1 MARNLTTACTRPRA
15 RTLSCSFAGR
25 PRRVM
30 PGVMRLYSRMNMIT
44 KAKVTSVILVI
55 LTCLGPAQG
64 AQDYSERLDRTLARV
79 KNHLAETRPGW
90 KHRAIKPIEGSA
102 NVSVNNWES
111 GGRVV
116 RVAILAYGSA
126 EKAAVAMRRFASHK
140 QTLSGLPRLGDG
152 GYSWGPGASNVC
164 FRRGDLTIWVTTGV
178 IDLKEAAELSHDFAE
193 QVAAAVT
200 AA

>member
-1 MARNLTTACTRPRA
+1 MDMV
-15 RTLSCSFAGR
+15 S
-25 PRRVM
+25 
-30 PGVMRLYSRMNMIT
+30 

-64 AQDYSERLDRTLARV
+64 AQDYTARLDHALERI

-90 KHRAIKPIEGSA
+90 KHRSVKPIEGSS

-126 EKAAVAMRRFASHK
+126 EEAAKAMSRFASHHHK
-140 QTLSGLPRLGDG
+140 TLTGLPDLGDG
-152 GYSWGPGASNVC
+152 GYAWGRVGANVC
-164 FRRGDLTIWVTTGV
+164 VREGDLTIWVTTGV
-178 IDLKEAAELSHDFAE
+178 IDLKEAVELSHDFARR
-193 QVAAAVT
+193 VAASVS

>member
-1 MARNLTTACTRPRA
+1 
-15 RTLSCSFAGR
+15 
-25 PRRVM
+25 M
-30 PGVMRLYSRMNMIT
+30 PGVMRLYRRMNMVS

-64 AQDYSERLDRTLARV
+64 AQDYTARLDRALERI

-90 KHRAIKPIEGSA
+90 KHRSVKPIEGSV

-111 GGRVV
+111 GGRIV

-126 EKAAVAMRRFASHK
+126 EEAAEAMRRFASHK
-140 QTLSGLPRLGDG
+140 QTLARLPGLGDG
-152 GYSWGPGASNVC
+152 GYSWGPRASNVC
-164 FRRGDLTIWVTTGV
+164 FRRGDLTIWVSTGV
-178 IDLKEAAELSHDFAE
+178 TDLKEAAELSHDFAE